1 VDENLPKF
9 EVTFTSQFR
18 HAMPTNSSSPG
29 DKVWFITGCSTGFG
43 RELAKMVLDRGYRAV
58 VTARDPAKVEDIAAR
73 HIDRALVLELDV
85 TDAVEVD
92 AAVNSAVKRF
102 GRIDVLVNNAGIGYF
117 GAVEESDEE
126 EVRRMFEINFFGLAR
141 VTRAA
146 LPIMRNQR
154 SGHIVN
160 ISSIGGLRSF
170 PSLAFY
176 HATKYAVEG
185 FSESLALEVA
195 PLGIKVTIVE
205 PSGFRTDWAGRSA
218 AEAKNRIADYAPT
231 AGKNLA
237 NIRGYSGKQP
247 GDPVRAAA
255 AIITAVQSSDPP
267 LRLLLGKAALNG
279 ARGKLELLKKDFDA
293 WEKTTV
299 EADFPDA

>member
-1 VDENLPKF
+1 
-9 EVTFTSQFR
+9 
-18 HAMPTNSSSPG
+18 MPTNNSSPN

-58 VTARDPAKVEDIAAR
+58 VTARDPAKVEDIASP
-73 HIDRALVLELDV
+73 HGDRALVLPLDV
-85 TDAVEVD
+85 TDPVEVN
-92 AAVNSAVKRF
+92 AAVKSAEAHF
-102 GRIDVLVNNAGIGYF
+102 GGIDVLVNNAGVGYF
-117 GAVEESDEE
+117 GAVEESDETE
-126 EVRRMFEINFFGLAR
+126 IRRMFEINFFGLSSM
-141 VTRAA
+141 TRAA
-146 LPIMRNQR
+146 LPGMRKR
-154 SGHIVN
+154 RTGHIVN

-170 PSLAFY
+170 PSLAYY

-218 AEAKNRIADYAPT
+218 AEARNRIADYAPT
-231 AGKNLA
+231 AGKNLDS
-237 NIRGYSGKQP
+237 IRGYSGKQP

-255 AIITAVQSSDPP
+255 AIIAAVESPEPP
-267 LRLLLGKAALNG
+267 LRLLLGRAALNG
-279 ARGKLELLKKDFDA
+279 ARGKLDSLKKDFDA

>member
-1 VDENLPKF
+1 MTDN
-9 EVTFTSQFR
+9 
-18 HAMPTNSSSPG
+18 
-29 DKVWFITGCSTGFG
+29 KVWFITGCSTGFG
-43 RELAKMVLDRGYRAV
+43 RELAKAVLERGYRAV
-58 VTARDPAKVEDIAAR
+58 VTARNPAKVEDIVAGYQ
-73 HIDRALVLELDV
+73 DRSLVLQLDV
-85 TDAVEVD
+85 TDPVEVD
-92 AAVNSAVKRF
+92 AAVKSAQKRF
-102 GRIDVLVNNAGIGYF
+102 DRIDVLVNNAGIGYF

-126 EVRRMFEINFFGLAR
+126 EVRRMFEINFFGLSR
-141 VTRAA
+141 MTRAV
-146 LPIMRNQR
+146 LPIMRAHR

-170 PSLAFY
+170 PTLAYY

-218 AEAKNRIADYAPT
+218 NESKSRIADYAAT
-231 AGKNLA
+231 AGKNLG
-237 NIRGYSGKQP
+237 NLRDYSGKQP

-255 AIITAVQSSDPP
+255 AIIAAVEAPDPP
-267 LRLLLGKAALNG
+267 LRLLLGKAALKG
-279 ARGKLELLKKDFDA
+279 ARAKIEMLEKDVNA

-299 EADFPDA
+299 EADFPENG